1 MTSKGRLGAV
11 IIGGLTAVIAIVV
24 VIVLGFVGVNVNA
37 TSGTQTQVCGVTL
50 GINASG
56 NTVRL
61 LGASDRT
68 LAPGD
73 RVRVAPL
80 CVVEV
85 VSIDGDDS
93 DTDLDGDGPVVHLRW
108 RLW

>member
-1 MTSKGRLGAV
+1 MRPKGRLGAV

-24 VIVLGFVGVNVNA
+24 VIVLGFVGVNVSA

-50 GINASG
+50 GINASDD
-56 NTVRL
+56 TVRL

-68 LAPGD
+68 LVPGD

-85 VSIDGDDS
+85 VSIDGDVDS
-93 DTDLDGDGPVVHLRW
+93 DLDGDGPVVQLRW

>member
-1 MTSKGRLGAV
+1 MRSKGRLGAV
-11 IIGGLTAVIAIVV
+11 IISGLTAVIAIVV
-24 VIVLGFVGVNVNA
+24 VIVLGFVGVNVSA

-50 GINASG
+50 GINASDD
-56 NTVRL
+56 TVRL

-68 LAPGD
+68 LVPGD

-85 VSIDGDDS
+85 VSIDGDVDS
-93 DTDLDGDGPVVHLRW
+93 DLDGDGPVVQLRW

>member
-1 MTSKGRLGAV
+1 MRSKGRLGAV
-11 IIGGLTAVIAIVV
+11 IIGGLTTVGAIVG
-24 VIVLGFVGVNVNA
+24 VIVLGLVGVNVNA
-37 TSGTQTQVCGVTL
+37 TSGTPTQVCGVTL

-56 NTVRL
+56 NTVPL
-61 LGASDRT
+61 LGASDPT

-85 VSIDGDDS
+85 VSIEGDVDS
-93 DTDLDGDGPVVHLRW
+93 DLDGDGPVVHLR
-108 RLW
+108 